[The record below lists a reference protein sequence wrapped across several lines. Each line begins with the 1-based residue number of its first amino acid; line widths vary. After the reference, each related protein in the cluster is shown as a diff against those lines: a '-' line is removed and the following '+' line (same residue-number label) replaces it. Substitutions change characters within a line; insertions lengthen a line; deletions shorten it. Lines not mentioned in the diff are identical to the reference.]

1 VNGVLLQTPRSQ
13 VTLILTHGWLLFAF
27 VPADSALN
35 GRLTTSDSWCSISC
49 PSVLAQKTA
58 KYEKLFCRLFL

>member
-1 VNGVLLQTPRSQ
+1 MVFKSFYLRQSVFSNVKHEE
-13 VTLILTHGWLLFAF
+13 LILFEYSFCSMQDGFF
-27 VPADSALN
+27 
-35 GRLTTSDSWCSISC
+35 TTSDSWCSISC